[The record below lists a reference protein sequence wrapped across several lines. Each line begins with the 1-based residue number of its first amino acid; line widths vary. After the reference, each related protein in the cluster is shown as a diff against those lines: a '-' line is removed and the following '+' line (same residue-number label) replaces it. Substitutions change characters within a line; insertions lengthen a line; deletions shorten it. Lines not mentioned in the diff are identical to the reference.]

1 MRFNSLDI
9 TSLKRKRDERWF
21 VDFKITLMLHCGN
34 EFRMEVC
41 SFCFKFDDMV
51 PRKSKIISSSFLEL
65 LNILVLEHKDCL
77 KKFLLKIL

>member
-1 MRFNSLDI
+1 
-9 TSLKRKRDERWF
+9 
-21 VDFKITLMLHCGN
+21 MLHCGN
-34 EFRMEVC
+34 EFQMEVY